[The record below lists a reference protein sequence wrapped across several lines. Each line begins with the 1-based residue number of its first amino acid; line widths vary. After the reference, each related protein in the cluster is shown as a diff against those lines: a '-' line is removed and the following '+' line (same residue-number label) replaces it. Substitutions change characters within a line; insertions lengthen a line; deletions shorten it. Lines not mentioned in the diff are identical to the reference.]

1 LTVALHDLPG
11 VWRRSLLVRPDG
23 SSDTTTTVL
32 WVQGPAL
39 YADLRL
45 PHPDRPATDSG
56 HAPVEGFAGELVL
69 TDGVFEWCRRI
80 DLSPPG
86 PYADRGRL
94 AFTGDVLVEDGV
106 EVCYAEHWHREPDS
120 IGPSGAK
127 LLIRPGTE
135 ALLVRAGSY
144 IAYATSGPTSGPEIS
159 IGRLDGDDWVVAW
172 SSRPELVGE
181 RRPLDAGGWRVSYSE
196 GEGL

>member
-1 LTVALHDLPG
+1 LTVTLHDLPG
-11 VWRRSLLVRPDG
+11 VWRRSLLAWPDG

-32 WVQGPAL
+32 WVQGPTL
-39 YADLRL
+39 YADLRI
-45 PHPDRPATDSG
+45 PHAEREGYGGQGA
-56 HAPVEGFAGELVL
+56 APLEGFAGELVL

-86 PYADRGRL
+86 PYGDRGRL
-94 AFTGDVLVEDGV
+94 AFAGDVLVEDGV
-106 EVCYAEHWHREPDS
+106 EVSYSEHWRREPGS
-120 IGPSGAK
+120 VGPSGAK
-127 LLIRPGTE
+127 LLTRPGAE

-144 IAYATSGPTSGPEIS
+144 IAYATSGPEIS
-159 IGRLDGDDWVVAW
+159 IGRLDGDGWVVGW

-181 RRPLDAGGWRVSYSE
+181 RHPLEAGGWQVSYTE